1 MTVQVD
7 AVAAL
12 WEGLLARSP
21 LPARVGGVT
30 GAEYELAL
38 LTRGEPVRTVETPAS
53 ETWIWSDL
61 HLRPGALADRMRR
74 AWTNSVAPTDLI
86 ICLGDVAHGEAFEDK
101 DFDARVRA
109 CPGRRLLVL
118 GYHDL
123 EWRDELSALRFED
136 QVTAAITATD
146 PPIALT
152 HVPLSRIPPGTA
164 HAFVH
169 LHGMGAGAP
178 RRRDSAW
185 T

>member
-1 MTVQVD
+1 
-7 AVAAL
+7 
-12 WEGLLARSP
+12 
-21 LPARVGGVT
+21 
-30 GAEYELAL
+30 
-38 LTRGEPVRTVETPAS
+38 
-53 ETWIWSDL
+53 
-61 HLRPGALADRMRR
+61 MRR

-86 ICLGDVAHGEAFEDK
+86 ICLGDVAHGEAFEDE

-123 EWRDELSALRFED
+123 EWRDELSSLRFED

-164 HAFVH
+164 HAFIH

-178 RRRDSAW
+178 RRRDVGVDVIGLAPLRLARLLADLAAEAREGSSRPREGAARVP
-185 T
+185 

>member
-53 ETWIWSDL
+53 ETWIWLDL
-61 HLRPGALADRMRR
+61 PLRPRAERMLR
-74 AWTNSVAPTDLI
+74 AWTNRVAPTDRI
-86 ICLGDVAHGEAFEDK
+86 TCRGDVAHGKAFEDE
-101 DFDARVRA
+101 DFAARVRA

-123 EWRDELSALRFED
+123 EWRDEVSSLKFKD
-136 QVTAAITATD
+136 QVTAAFTATD

-152 HVPLSRIPPGTA
+152 LSLSRAFPPGA
-164 HAFVH
+164 VQAFGY
-169 LHGMGAGAP
+169 LHGDGRRGAGAGT
-178 RRRDSAW
+178 SAW